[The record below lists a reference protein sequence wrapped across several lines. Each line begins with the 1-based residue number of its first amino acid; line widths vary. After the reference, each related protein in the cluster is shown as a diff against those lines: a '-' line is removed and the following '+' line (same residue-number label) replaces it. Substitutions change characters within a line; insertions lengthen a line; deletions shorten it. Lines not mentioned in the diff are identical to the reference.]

1 MFVVN
6 WAGGNPVRVPYTC
19 GVKNMRFF
27 KELICYWEAD
37 MNIDEPLTGFEPS
50 ARLPT
55 KIERLT
61 DSSLTLRRYGVQL
74 NDHHS

>member
-1 MFVVN
+1 
-6 WAGGNPVRVPYTC
+6 
-19 GVKNMRFF
+19 
-27 KELICYWEAD
+27 

-74 NDHHS
+74 NDHHSQPPTADNRYTGEQVIR